1 MDRKPAYDLS
11 DKAKK
16 AIGDKKYAEA
26 IRLAEQAI
34 KIEPKESEFYE
45 VKGAAE
51 TKLNRSSVALKSF
64 DQAIALNNQ
73 YYSPILRRGILR
85 YELRSYESA
94 ERDLQASLLLAPTQI
109 AYIKLGEIAEE
120 KDLCAEANKY
130 YQLAAKASP
139 QNQQSLQQKL
149 LALQARCR

>member
-1 MDRKPAYDLS
+1 M
-11 DKAKK
+11 
-16 AIGDKKYAEA
+16 
-26 IRLAEQAI
+26 
-34 KIEPKESEFYE
+34 
-45 VKGAAE
+45 
-51 TKLNRSSVALKSF
+51 KSL
-64 DQAIALNNQ
+64 DQAIELNNQ

-85 YELRSYESA
+85 YELRSYEAA

-120 KDLCAEANKY
+120 QDLCAEASKY
-130 YQLAAKASP
+130 YQQAAKASP